1 MDKET
6 AEISIGFFEIAFKK
20 GLRLKRIKMPKKTI
34 FVCEV
39 CNYETFKWM
48 GKCPRCASWDTIKE
62 YQPDNEEAQIVVK
75 PVTVS
80 DEELPEE
87 RVVLGLTE
95 MDRVLGSGLVC
106 GSSILLGGDPG
117 IGKTTVCFAI
127 ASRMIELGYE
137 VLYVSGEESL
147 RQLSSRKR
155 RLNIKD
161 PFSILTTNRLE
172 DILGALSDKV
182 YRLVI
187 IDSIQSVYNSTLP
200 MLPGS
205 IGQIKDV
212 SSRLIMEMK
221 KSETTHII
229 IGHVTKEGAIAGPKV
244 LEHMVDTVLY
254 FEGDKMLPYR
264 MLRSIKNRYGP
275 VDEVGIFQMK
285 KDGLVSVDNPSEFF
299 ISERGDIGAGSTL
312 FPHITGS
319 RPILLEVQS
328 VIPKTMFSIPK
339 RVSLGYDP
347 NRLFIIIAVIEK
359 ALGKP
364 FFDRD
369 VYVNITGGLKVN
381 EPAVD
386 LAVAASIISSY
397 KDVNV
402 GADTALFGE
411 VGLTG
416 EIRKVMSMDIRLKE
430 CERLGIKKVFCPKGV
445 EKTGGIE
452 IIPLK
457 NVKELYGYIT

>member
-1 MDKET
+1 
-6 AEISIGFFEIAFKK
+6 
-20 GLRLKRIKMPKKTI
+20 MPKKTM

-39 CNYETFKWM
+39 CSYETFKWM

-62 YQPDNEEAQIVVK
+62 YKPDNEEARIMEK

-87 RVVLGLTE
+87 RIVLGLAE
-95 MDRVLGSGLVC
+95 MDRVLGGGLVF

-117 IGKTTVCFAI
+117 IGKTTVCFAV

-155 RLNIKD
+155 RLDIKD

-172 DILGALSDKV
+172 DILGALSDKA

-187 IDSIQSVYNSTLP
+187 IDSIQSVYNSMLP

-264 MLRSIKNRYGP
+264 MLRAIKNRYGP
-275 VDEVGIFQMK
+275 VDEVGIFQMR
-285 KDGLVSVDNPSEFF
+285 KDGLVSVDNPSQFF

-397 KDVNV
+397 KDVSI

-411 VGLTG
+411 IGLTG

-445 EKTGGIE
+445 EKIGGIE
-452 IIPLK
+452 IVPLK
-457 NVKELYGYIT
+457 NVKELYEHISKHSAE